1 MRIQYGPIPVDELP
15 QNLRRAARPTTYVAL
30 GAAAFRSALDARLDA
45 PVVCLL
51 ASRQAYERETSA
63 VSSSQATAIYGE
75 PSPEHQM
82 RLIAAL
88 YKRPVVVG
96 VFVSDQTAYMEA
108 SLHEAASGQG
118 LRVAVARVTPGAGL
132 TRSLNRLGQ
141 VDVLLIFPDSEL
153 YTQSSLRELLEST
166 YRRRLPVVGF
176 SAALVAAGTLASA
189 YTDFNDTLVQ
199 LDGVLDELAVR
210 RLPSPRYPAYWR
222 VAFNESVARSLD
234 IVIDDTARSL
244 GGRP

>member
-1 MRIQYGPIPVDELP
+1 MRVRYGPIPVDDRP
-15 QNLRRAARPTTYVAL
+15 QNLRRAVRPTAYVAL
-30 GAAAFRSALDARLDA
+30 GAAAFRTALGARLDA

-51 ASRQAYERETSA
+51 ASRQAYEREAST
-63 VSSSQATAIYGE
+63 VSPSQSTAIYGE

-82 RLIAAL
+82 LLIAAL
-88 YKRPVVVG
+88 YKRPIAVG
-96 VFVSDQTAYMEA
+96 ALVSDRSASMEA
-108 SLHEAASGQG
+108 SLREAASGQG
-118 LRVAVARVTPGAGL
+118 LRLDMARVAPDAGL
-132 TRSLNRLGQ
+132 TRSLNRLGS
-141 VDVLLIFPDSEL
+141 VDVLLIFPDSDL

-189 YTDFNDTLVQ
+189 YTDINDTLVQ

-234 IVIDDTARSL
+234 IVIDDAARSL
-244 GGRP
+244 GARP